1 MSMSVQ
7 QLSYWYVKFALK
19 WLKTWNGWLTPDKAE
34 KKKKITQGSYE
45 YKKSV
50 GYLVC
55 YNEMT
60 SGSYY
65 VPPLCGIAANEQCPR
80 TYQPSWKI
88 PSQNSVL
95 CTLMS
100 II

>member
-45 YKKSV
+45 FKKSV
-50 GYLVC
+50 GSSFVTMKWHLVHIMC
-55 YNEMT
+55 HLCVESQQMNSVHVPT
-60 SGSYY
+60 SRRE
-65 VPPLCGIAANEQCPR
+65 I
-80 TYQPSWKI
+80 I
-88 PSQNSVL
+88 PSQNSAL